1 MNRFCPFSRL
11 QLPDWIWNSGQTSC
25 RGSLKHRGLDLRHVR
40 SSSTFFQVPTRWAL
54 TVNAWFISA
63 YPPVILS
70 YWSCKGLREAIQGS
84 INLSRNS
91 TGAFIYCMSSKS
103 LSPDRQIFTVG
114 STVLPNNF
122 MVNTCIFTYLGP
134 QSRCSIPWLTGDR
147 TLNNGYVF
155 ARILIFWGKDKYKNE
170 RVQHP
175 TLRQHP
181 HPYYYPS
188 TTRFINRTFLCTWL
202 SSPPHLRLLLI
213 LTPPLS
219 SRL

>member
-1 MNRFCPFSRL
+1 MSRIFKAPRSRPSSCSEFFNF
-11 QLPDWIWNSGQTSC
+11 LP
-25 RGSLKHRGLDLRHVR
+25 
-40 SSSTFFQVPTRWAL
+40 STDPL
-54 TVNAWFISA
+54 SA
-63 YPPVILS
+63 YCERMVYISLSTSHIVILILQ
-70 YWSCKGLREAIQGS
+70 GLREAIQGS

-155 ARILIFWGKDKYKNE
+155 ARILIFGGEDKYKNE

-188 TTRFINRTFLCTWL
+188 TTRFINRTFLCT
-202 SSPPHLRLLLI
+202 
-213 LTPPLS
+213 
-219 SRL
+219 